1 MDLYSSTYE
10 NFIFLGDFNADMEH
24 SALKDFYNLH
34 FVATL
39 ISKTAS
45 RKNPSKPSCIDLILT
60 NCQKFFRTPIR
71 QVIILHNLANRVTFV
86 FLMDMEH
93 WNFSPWV
100 HFQKSIKVTWQLTL
114 LSTVSENWRLA
125 IFKTDNTNR

>member
-24 SALKDFYNLH
+24 SALKDFCNLH

-45 RKNPSKPSCIDLILT
+45 RKNPSKPS
-60 NCQKFFRTPIR
+60 
-71 QVIILHNLANRVTFV
+71 
-86 FLMDMEH
+86 
-93 WNFSPWV
+93 
-100 HFQKSIKVTWQLTL
+100 
-114 LSTVSENWRLA
+114 
-125 IFKTDNTNR
+125 

>member
-93 WNFSPWV
+93 
-100 HFQKSIKVTWQLTL
+100 
-114 LSTVSENWRLA
+114 
-125 IFKTDNTNR
+125 